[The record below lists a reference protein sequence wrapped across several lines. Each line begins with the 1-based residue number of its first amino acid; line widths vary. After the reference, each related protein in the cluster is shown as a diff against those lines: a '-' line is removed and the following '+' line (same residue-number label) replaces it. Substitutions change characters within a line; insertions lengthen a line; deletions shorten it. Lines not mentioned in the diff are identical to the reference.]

1 MSRVSS
7 SDLHKRVIHRK
18 MSHSSSI
25 IYLRVLIAQS
35 PTALHFTNTLRGER
49 LYKTKDIS
57 FDYTQMM
64 IMTTPM
70 TTSDN

>member
-18 MSHSSSI
+18 MSYSSSI
-25 IYLRVLIAQS
+25 IYLRVLIARSQ
-35 PTALHFTNTLRGER
+35 TALHFTNTLRGKR
-49 LYKTKDIS
+49 LYETKDIS

-70 TTSDN
+70 TISDN